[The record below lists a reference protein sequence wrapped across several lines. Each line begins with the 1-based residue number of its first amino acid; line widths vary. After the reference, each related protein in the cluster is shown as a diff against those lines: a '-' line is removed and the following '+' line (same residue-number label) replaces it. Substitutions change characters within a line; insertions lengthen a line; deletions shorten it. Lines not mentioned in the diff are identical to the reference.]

1 VLRTACFAFT
11 CCALLAAPVS
21 AQEWARKMFEVH
33 SHDFGAVARGAKV
46 EFNFSFS
53 NIYEE
58 DLHVAGVRSSCG
70 CTTPHISKDTL
81 KTYEKGAVVASFNT
95 RAFQGQKNATV
106 TVTFDKPFYAE
117 VQLQVSGYIRTDV
130 VLSPG
135 AVEFGTVDHGAK
147 AEKTLTITYAGR
159 SDWKVL
165 DIKSA
170 SNHLE
175 ADVKETSRGNGQVS
189 YNLTVRLK
197 PDAPV
202 GYLKEQL
209 LLVTTDAKASEFP
222 VDVEGRVV
230 SELTVSPSSLF
241 MGVLQPGQKVTKQLV
256 VQGKKPFMIK
266 AITSDHESFEF
277 PAPSD
282 KAKTVHLVPVTFVAG
297 DKPGKVTYKI
307 HIETDQTGD
316 GVADL
321 SAHAQI
327 IAKENTKESKV
338 AKDAP

>member
-1 VLRTACFAFT
+1 MLRTACFAL
-11 CCALLAAPVS
+11 ALSAFFAAPLS

-33 SHDFGAVARGAKV
+33 SHDFGPVARGAKV
-46 EFNFSFS
+46 EYNFSFS
-53 NIYEE
+53 NLYEE
-58 DLHVAGVRSSCG
+58 DVHVAGVRSSCG

-81 KTYEKGAVVASFNT
+81 KTYEKGAVVAAFNT

-130 VLSPG
+130 VVSPG
-135 AVEFGTVDHGAK
+135 AIDFGTVDHGTPS
-147 AEKTLTITYAGR
+147 EKQVTITYAGR
-159 SDWKVL
+159 TDWKIL

-175 ADVKETSRGNGQVS
+175 ADIKESSRGNNQVS
-189 YNLTVRLK
+189 YHLTVRLK

-202 GYLKEQL
+202 GYVKEQL
-209 LLVTTDAKASEFP
+209 LLVTTDAKATEFP
-222 VDVEGRVV
+222 IDVEGRVV
-230 SELTVSPSSLF
+230 SEFTVSPTSLF
-241 MGVLQPGQKVTKQLV
+241 MGVLQPGQKATKQLV

-266 AITSDHESFEF
+266 AITSDNASFEF

-282 KAKTVHLVPVTFVAG
+282 KAKTVHLVPVSFVAG
-297 DKPGKVTYKI
+297 DKAGKVTYKI
-307 HIETDQTGD
+307 RIETDQGPE
-316 GVADL
+316 AAAEL

-327 IAKENTKESKV
+327 VAKEGE
-338 AKDAP
+338 